1 MAITKIRNVPR
12 ELPHADLYLDDVEE
26 ICKILI
32 EVYKKNLRSGEP
44 AEPKVIFSTADR
56 RMESI
61 EDLMEL
67 GGSATTFNITVGDWT
82 SSKIHFYSRLNPTLE
97 AYSLSTD
104 ELWSIYSQ
112 IKNIFDNR
120 QYRLKNVIL
129 SLPSWAGWSLWI
141 LMVVTPWV
149 LTALLRFVGVKV
161 VASLLAAYII
171 VGLPAVSLVLFRKS
185 RVTFVR
191 SHERSKLIAEAKKG
205 YVRTI
210 VLLVGGAV
218 IGGLITEVVKHY
230 APILWK

>member
-1 MAITKIRNVPR
+1 MAITKIRDVPR
-12 ELPHADLYLDDVEE
+12 ELPHAHLYLDDVEE

-44 AEPKVIFSTADR
+44 AEPTVIFSTADR

-61 EDLMEL
+61 EDLTEL
-67 GGSATTFNITVGDWT
+67 GGSATNFNITVGDWT
-82 SSKIHFYSRLNPTLE
+82 SSKVHFYSGLNPTLE

-104 ELWSIYSQ
+104 ELWAVYSQ

-120 QYRLKNVIL
+120 QYRFKNMIL

-141 LMVVTPWV
+141 LMAVIHWV
-149 LTALLRFVGVKV
+149 LISLLRFVGAKV

-171 VGLPAVSLVLFRKS
+171 VGLPAVCMVLFRKS

-205 YVRTI
+205 YIKTI
-210 VLLVGGAV
+210 VLLVVGAV
-218 IGGLITEVVKHY
+218 IGGLITELVKHY
-230 APILWK
+230 APMLWK